1 MSHECDDCGQE
12 FDTLTRLRLH
22 DCPPDNFHT
31 RPDSDATKN
40 TDDTASESIRDS
52 GVDREELERKHPE
65 VVGDLPALFDDAR
78 DGDLTA
84 LSRALAEYERLLDKV
99 ARGDAPGG
107 TELHSDLK
115 FAYYEPFA
123 DGLDTA
129 VQRDGWDV
137 LLEFVD
143 TYNPREQDKFPEI
156 GHVIANAIG
165 RSVIRTRQSDGVEA
179 IPADALAYLG
189 VIPEYVDDFH
199 IAYEESYTYGWG
211 IGHPGHSVEDR
222 LVELGQDEQKFV
234 KISLN
239 TAFYVDQHEAVDVL
253 ERLVTHDDIDTTTDQ
268 LGRSVNLTEFYF
280 RAVADL
286 ETDKLVGPHAPPYWE
301 EGDELERVLDVD
313 PEVREQIRKLAHQTG
328 VADGL
333 PADWSLADLDQSLM
347 SELLDTVDQS

>member
-22 DCPPDNFHT
+22 DCPPDKSPT
-31 RPDSDATKN
+31 TPDSEATK
-40 TDDTASESIRDS
+40 TSDDTTSSSIPDS
-52 GVDREELERKHPE
+52 GIDREELERQHPE
-65 VVGDLPALFDDAR
+65 VVGDLPDLFDDAHN
-78 DGDLTA
+78 GDLAA
-84 LSRALAEYERLLDKV
+84 LSRALAEYKQLLDKV

-107 TELHSDLK
+107 TELHNDLQ

-129 VQRDGWDV
+129 AQRDGWDA

-143 TYNPREQDKFPEI
+143 AYNTRDQDKFPEV

-165 RSVIRTRQSDGVEA
+165 RSAIRARQSDGIDA

-189 VIPEYVDDFH
+189 AIPDSVNNFH
-199 IAYEESYTYGWG
+199 VAYEESYTYGWG
-211 IGHPGHSVEDR
+211 IGHPNHSVGDR
-222 LVELGQDEQKFV
+222 LVELGKDEHKFV

-253 ERLVTHDDIDTTTDQ
+253 EQLVTDDDIDTTTDQ
-268 LGRSVNLTEFYF
+268 LGRTVDLTEFYF
-280 RAVADL
+280 RAVSDL

-301 EGDELERVLDVD
+301 KGDELERVLDVD
-313 PEVREQIRKLAHQTG
+313 PDVENKIRKLAYQTG

-333 PADWSLADLDQSLM
+333 SADWSLADLDQSVM
-347 SELLDTVDQS
+347 SELLDAVDES